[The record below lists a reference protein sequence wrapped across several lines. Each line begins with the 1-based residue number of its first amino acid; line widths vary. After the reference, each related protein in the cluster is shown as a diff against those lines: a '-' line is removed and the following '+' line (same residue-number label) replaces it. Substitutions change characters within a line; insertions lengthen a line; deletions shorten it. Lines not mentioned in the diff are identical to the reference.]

1 MQGDI
6 NQVTVLSSAT
16 PLIIFQLSVFF
27 LPAIPLLTN
36 FMLVLNSLHSRDML
50 LMNCVCCWTLSL
62 VCVYIL
68 CIYMYIF
75 SCLKPKKKARNKLK
89 ISSSFPVKVWQKR
102 GLNEAL
108 KTLFCHI
115 FTGGSLHR
123 PWCNSKTDSNSNYQ
137 LHSHLEVEQLL
148 PALEGQI
155 F

>member
-75 SCLKPKKKARNKLK
+75 SCL
-89 ISSSFPVKVWQKR
+89 
-102 GLNEAL
+102 
-108 KTLFCHI
+108 
-115 FTGGSLHR
+115 
-123 PWCNSKTDSNSNYQ
+123 
-137 LHSHLEVEQLL
+137 
-148 PALEGQI
+148 
-155 F
+155 